1 MLTMKIHK
9 LTKMNSILWLSVLL
23 IPFTIFAAGDSTK
36 GQILN
41 PVNIVMGLLGGLAL
55 FLYGM
60 ELMSDGLKKAAGEK
74 MKLILAALSKNRF
87 LGVLTGTV
95 TTAIIQSSS
104 VTTVLLV
111 GFVSAGLMSL
121 SQSVSIIF
129 GANIGTTITA
139 QIIAFKV
146 TKYAL
151 LMIAVGFGMLF
162 FSKKEAIR
170 QYGSILLGLGL
181 VFYGMSVMSGTMK
194 PLRTNE
200 EFIHLMANMSNPFL
214 GILTAALFTALVQ
227 SSSATTG
234 VVIVLAMQGIISLE
248 AGIALSLG
256 ANIGTCITAGVASI
270 GKRREAVRVAMVH
283 VFFNTA
289 GVLLILPF
297 ISPFA
302 ELARSLSPLAES
314 SLPAREALAAVVP
327 RQIANAHT
335 LFNVT
340 MALIF
345 LPFTTQLA
353 QLLNRVLPDKAM
365 LDESTALS
373 SRYLDETL
381 LNTPELALEAVYHE
395 CMRIGNRISV
405 MFTTVLPYLK
415 QGKKDD
421 HEILKTK
428 RNEIEKLE
436 AMILQ
441 FLRELNASDLN
452 PEQSQKLMNL
462 LSNVNHLENMS
473 EFLFVEIFQLHR
485 KMERDSIKM
494 NTESIKKL
502 EPMIEETIKAFQN
515 TMEALE
521 NQDSS
526 KAKKV
531 AKMKD
536 RISETAE
543 AYKQQQALELLG
555 NKEGKIES
563 YRIEIAMI
571 DILKRVFYH
580 TRRIARRI

>member
-1 MLTMKIHK
+1 MKIHK

-23 IPFTIFAAGDSTK
+23 IPLTIFAAGDSTK

-502 EPMIEETIKAFQN
+502 EPMIEETIKAFQK

>member
-1 MLTMKIHK
+1 MFSIKEKVFSLFWLCGLLVPLTIMGA
-9 LTKMNSILWLSVLL
+9 T
-23 IPFTIFAAGDSTK
+23 GETK
-36 GQILN
+36 GQELN
-41 PVNIVMGLLGGLAL
+41 PFNITMGLLGGLAL

-170 QYGSILLGLGL
+170 QYGGILLGLGL

-200 EFIHLMANMSNPFL
+200 DFINLMANMSNPLL

-234 VVIVLAMQGIISLE
+234 VVIVLAMQGIITLE

-270 GKRREAVRVAMVH
+270 GKPREAVRVAMVH

-289 GVLLILPF
+289 GVILILPF

-302 ELARSLSPLAES
+302 DLARSFSPVADPS
-314 SLPAREALAAVVP
+314 MPVQDALAAVVP

-335 LFNVT
+335 FFNVT
-340 MALIF
+340 MAIIF
-345 LPFTTQLA
+345 LPFTSQLA
-353 QLLNRVLPDKAM
+353 HFLNRILPDKPKPKEP
-365 LDESTALS
+365 ESLKV
-373 SRYLDETL
+373 RYLDESL
-381 LNTPELALEAVYHE
+381 YQTPELALEAVGHE
-395 CMRIGNRISV
+395 CMRIGNRVVEMLSAILDFLS
-405 MFTTVLPYLK
+405 
-415 QGKKDD
+415 QGKKKE
-421 HEILKTK
+421 HELLKTK
-428 RNEIEKLE
+428 RREIEQLE
-436 AMILQ
+436 SMTLEY
-441 FLRELNASDLN
+441 LRNLNSGDLS

-462 LSNVNHLENMS
+462 LSVVNHLENMS
-473 EFLFVEIFQLHR
+473 EFLHVEILQIR
-485 KMERDSIKM
+485 KKMESNTIKLDQ
-494 NTESIKKL
+494 ESLLKL
-502 EPMIEETIKAFQN
+502 QPMINETVKAFKT
-515 TMEALE
+515 TMNALE
-521 NQDSS
+521 NQDSAL
-526 KAKKV
+526 AKKV
-531 AKMKD
+531 SKMKD
-536 RISETAE
+536 HVSETAE
-543 AYKQQQALELLG
+543 SFKKEQSLELLG
-555 NKEGKIES
+555 NKDDAIGS

>member
-1 MLTMKIHK
+1 MKIHK

-23 IPFTIFAAGDSTK
+23 IPLTIFAAGDSTK

-327 RQIANAHT
+327 WQIANAHT

-485 KMERDSIKM
+485 KMKRDSIKM

>member
-1 MLTMKIHK
+1 MMFSIKEKVFSLFWLFGLLVPLTIMG
-9 LTKMNSILWLSVLL
+9 
-23 IPFTIFAAGDSTK
+23 AAGETK
-36 GQILN
+36 GQELN
-41 PVNIVMGLLGGLAL
+41 PFNITMGLLGGLAL

-170 QYGSILLGLGL
+170 QYGGILLGLGL

-200 EFIHLMANMSNPFL
+200 DFINLMANMSNPLL

-234 VVIVLAMQGIISLE
+234 VVIVLAMQGIITLE

-270 GKRREAVRVAMVH
+270 GKPREAVRVAMVH

-289 GVLLILPF
+289 GVILILPF

-302 ELARSLSPLAES
+302 DLARSFSPVADPS
-314 SLPAREALAAVVP
+314 MPVQDALAAVVP

-335 LFNVT
+335 FFNVT
-340 MALIF
+340 MAIIF
-345 LPFTTQLA
+345 LPFTSQLA
-353 QLLNRVLPDKAM
+353 HFLNRILPDKPKPKEP
-365 LDESTALS
+365 ESLKV
-373 SRYLDETL
+373 RYLDESL
-381 LNTPELALEAVYHE
+381 YQTPELALEAVGHE
-395 CMRIGNRISV
+395 CMRMETGWLRCC
-405 MFTTVLPYLK
+405 LP
-415 QGKKDD
+415 
-421 HEILKTK
+421 
-428 RNEIEKLE
+428 
-436 AMILQ
+436 
-441 FLRELNASDLN
+441 
-452 PEQSQKLMNL
+452 
-462 LSNVNHLENMS
+462 
-473 EFLFVEIFQLHR
+473 
-485 KMERDSIKM
+485 
-494 NTESIKKL
+494 
-502 EPMIEETIKAFQN
+502 
-515 TMEALE
+515 
-521 NQDSS
+521 SS
-526 KAKKV
+526 
-531 AKMKD
+531 
-536 RISETAE
+536 T
-543 AYKQQQALELLG
+543 
-555 NKEGKIES
+555 
-563 YRIEIAMI
+563 
-571 DILKRVFYH
+571 F
-580 TRRIARRI
+580 

>member
-1 MLTMKIHK
+1 MKIHK
-9 LTKMNSILWLSVLL
+9 ITKMNSILWLSVLL
-23 IPFTIFAAGDSTK
+23 IPLTIFAAGDSTK

-200 EFIHLMANMSNPFL
+200 DFISLMANMSNPLL

>member
-1 MLTMKIHK
+1 MKIHK

>member
-1 MLTMKIHK
+1 
-9 LTKMNSILWLSVLL
+9 MNSILWLSVLL
-23 IPFTIFAAGDSTK
+23 IPLTIFAAGDSTK

-485 KMERDSIKM
+485 KMKRDSIKM

>member
-1 MLTMKIHK
+1 
-9 LTKMNSILWLSVLL
+9 MNSILWLSVLL

>member
-23 IPFTIFAAGDSTK
+23 IPLTIFAAGDSTK
-36 GQILN
+36 GQVLN

-515 TMEALE
+515 TMETLE

>member
-1 MLTMKIHK
+1 METMKIHK

-23 IPFTIFAAGDSTK
+23 IPLTIFATGDSTK
-36 GQILN
+36 GQTLN

-200 EFIHLMANMSNPFL
+200 DFINLMANMSNPFL

>member
-23 IPFTIFAAGDSTK
+23 IPLTIFAAGDSTK

-421 HEILKTK
+421 HEIFKSK
-428 RNEIEKLE
+428 RDEIEKLE

>member
-1 MLTMKIHK
+1 MKIHK

-23 IPFTIFAAGDSTK
+23 IPLTIFAAGDSTK
-36 GQILN
+36 GQVLN

-200 EFIHLMANMSNPFL
+200 DFISLMANMSNPLL

-543 AYKQQQALELLG
+543 AYKQHQALELLG

>member
-9 LTKMNSILWLSVLL
+9 LTKMNSIFWLSVLL
-23 IPFTIFAAGDSTK
+23 IPLTIFAAGDSTK

>member
-1 MLTMKIHK
+1 MMFSIKEKVFSLFWLCGLLVPLTIMGA
-9 LTKMNSILWLSVLL
+9 T
-23 IPFTIFAAGDSTK
+23 GETK
-36 GQILN
+36 GQELN
-41 PVNIVMGLLGGLAL
+41 PFNITMGLLGGLAL

-170 QYGSILLGLGL
+170 QYGGILLGLGL

-200 EFIHLMANMSNPFL
+200 DFINLMANMSNPLL

-234 VVIVLAMQGIISLE
+234 VVIVLAMQGIITLE

-270 GKRREAVRVAMVH
+270 GKPREAVRVAMVH

-289 GVLLILPF
+289 GVILILPF

-302 ELARSLSPLAES
+302 DLARSFSPVADPS
-314 SLPAREALAAVVP
+314 MPVQDALAAVVP

-335 LFNVT
+335 FFNVT
-340 MALIF
+340 MAIIF
-345 LPFTTQLA
+345 LPFTSQLA
-353 QLLNRVLPDKAM
+353 HFLNR
-365 LDESTALS
+365 
-373 SRYLDETL
+373 
-381 LNTPELALEAVYHE
+381 
-395 CMRIGNRISV
+395 
-405 MFTTVLPYLK
+405 
-415 QGKKDD
+415 
-421 HEILKTK
+421 IL
-428 RNEIEKLE
+428 
-436 AMILQ
+436 
-441 FLRELNASDLN
+441 
-452 PEQSQKLMNL
+452 
-462 LSNVNHLENMS
+462 
-473 EFLFVEIFQLHR
+473 
-485 KMERDSIKM
+485 
-494 NTESIKKL
+494 
-502 EPMIEETIKAFQN
+502 
-515 TMEALE
+515 
-521 NQDSS
+521 
-526 KAKKV
+526 
-531 AKMKD
+531 
-536 RISETAE
+536 
-543 AYKQQQALELLG
+543 
-555 NKEGKIES
+555 
-563 YRIEIAMI
+563 
-571 DILKRVFYH
+571 
-580 TRRIARRI
+580 

>member
-1 MLTMKIHK
+1 MFSIKEKVFSLFWLFGLLVPLTIMG
-9 LTKMNSILWLSVLL
+9 
-23 IPFTIFAAGDSTK
+23 AAGETK
-36 GQILN
+36 GQELN
-41 PVNIVMGLLGGLAL
+41 PFNITMGLLGGLAL

-170 QYGSILLGLGL
+170 QYGGILLGLGL

-200 EFIHLMANMSNPFL
+200 DFINLMANMSNPLL

-234 VVIVLAMQGIISLE
+234 VVIVLAMQGIITLE

-270 GKRREAVRVAMVH
+270 GKPREAVRVAMVH

-289 GVLLILPF
+289 GVILILPF
-297 ISPFA
+297 INPFA
-302 ELARSLSPLAES
+302 DLARSFSPVADPS
-314 SLPAREALAAVVP
+314 MPVQDALAAVVP

-335 LFNVT
+335 FFNVT
-340 MALIF
+340 MAIIF
-345 LPFTTQLA
+345 LPFTSQLA
-353 QLLNRVLPDKAM
+353 HFLNRILPDKPKPTKP
-365 LDESTALS
+365 ESLKV
-373 SRYLDETL
+373 RYLDESL
-381 LNTPELALEAVYHE
+381 YQTPELALEAVGHE
-395 CMRIGNRISV
+395 CMRIGNRVVEMLSV
-405 MFTTVLPYLK
+405 ILDFLS
-415 QGKKDD
+415 QGKKQE
-421 HEILKTK
+421 HELLKTK
-428 RNEIEKLE
+428 RREIEQLE
-436 AMILQ
+436 SMTLEY
-441 FLRELNASDLN
+441 LRNLNSGDLS

-462 LSNVNHLENMS
+462 LSVVNHLENMS
-473 EFLFVEIFQLHR
+473 EFLHVEILQIR
-485 KMERDSIKM
+485 KKMESNAIKLDQ
-494 NTESIKKL
+494 ESLLKL
-502 EPMIEETIKAFQN
+502 QPMINETVKAFKT
-515 TMEALE
+515 TMTALE
-521 NQDSS
+521 NQDSAL
-526 KAKKV
+526 AKKV
-531 AKMKD
+531 SKMKD
-536 RISETAE
+536 HVSETAE
-543 AYKQQQALELLG
+543 SFKKEQSLELLG
-555 NKEGKIES
+555 NKDDAIGS

>member
-23 IPFTIFAAGDSTK
+23 IPLTIFAAGDSTK

>member
-23 IPFTIFAAGDSTK
+23 IPLTIFAAGDSTK

-441 FLRELNASDLN
+441 FLRELNSSDLN

-485 KMERDSIKM
+485 KMERDSIKK

>member
-1 MLTMKIHK
+1 MFSIKEKVFSLFWLCGLLVPLTIMG
-9 LTKMNSILWLSVLL
+9 
-23 IPFTIFAAGDSTK
+23 AAGETK
-36 GQILN
+36 GQELN
-41 PVNIVMGLLGGLAL
+41 PFNITMGLLGGLAL

-170 QYGSILLGLGL
+170 QYGGILLGLGL

-200 EFIHLMANMSNPFL
+200 DFINLMANMSNPLL

-234 VVIVLAMQGIISLE
+234 VVIVLAMQGIITLE

-270 GKRREAVRVAMVH
+270 GKPREAVRVAMVH

-289 GVLLILPF
+289 GVILILPF

-302 ELARSLSPLAES
+302 DLARSFSPVADPS
-314 SLPAREALAAVVP
+314 MPVQDALAAVVP

-335 LFNVT
+335 FFNVT
-340 MALIF
+340 MAIIF
-345 LPFTTQLA
+345 LPFTSQLA
-353 QLLNRVLPDKAM
+353 HILNRILPDKPKPKEP
-365 LDESTALS
+365 ESLKV
-373 SRYLDETL
+373 RYLDESL
-381 LNTPELALEAVYHE
+381 YQTPELALKAVGHE
-395 CMRIGNRISV
+395 CMRMGNRVVEMLSAILDFLS
-405 MFTTVLPYLK
+405 
-415 QGKKDD
+415 QGKKQE
-421 HEILKTK
+421 HELLKTK
-428 RNEIEKLE
+428 RRDIEQLE
-436 AMILQ
+436 SMTLEY
-441 FLRELNASDLN
+441 LRNLNSGDLS
-452 PEQSQKLMNL
+452 PEQSKKLMNL
-462 LSNVNHLENMS
+462 LSVVNHLENMS
-473 EFLFVEIFQLHR
+473 EFLHVEILQIR
-485 KMERDSIKM
+485 KKMESNAIKLDQ
-494 NTESIKKL
+494 ESLLKL
-502 EPMIEETIKAFQN
+502 QPMINETVKAFKT
-515 TMEALE
+515 TMTALE
-521 NQDSS
+521 NQDSAL
-526 KAKKV
+526 AKKV
-531 AKMKD
+531 SKMKD
-536 RISETAE
+536 HVSETAE
-543 AYKQQQALELLG
+543 SFKKEQSLELLG
-555 NKEGKIES
+555 NKDDAIGS

>member
-1 MLTMKIHK
+1 MKIHK

-23 IPFTIFAAGDSTK
+23 IPLTIFAAGDSTK

>member
-1 MLTMKIHK
+1 MKIHK

-23 IPFTIFAAGDSTK
+23 IPLTIFAAGDSTK

-345 LPFTTQLA
+345 LPFTSQLA

>member
-1 MLTMKIHK
+1 MKIHK

-23 IPFTIFAAGDSTK
+23 IPLTIFAAGDSTK

-571 DILKRVFYH
+571 DILKRVFNH

>member
-1 MLTMKIHK
+1 MFSIKEKVFSLFWLFGLLVPLTIMG
-9 LTKMNSILWLSVLL
+9 
-23 IPFTIFAAGDSTK
+23 AAGETK
-36 GQILN
+36 GQELN
-41 PVNIVMGLLGGLAL
+41 PFNITMGLLGGLAL

-170 QYGSILLGLGL
+170 QYGGILLGLGL

-200 EFIHLMANMSNPFL
+200 DFINLMANMSNPLL

-234 VVIVLAMQGIISLE
+234 VVIVLAMQGIITLE

-270 GKRREAVRVAMVH
+270 GKSREAVRVAMVH

-289 GVLLILPF
+289 GVILILPF

-302 ELARSLSPLAES
+302 DLARSFSPVADPS
-314 SLPAREALAAVVP
+314 MPVQDALAAVVP

-335 LFNVT
+335 FFNVT
-340 MALIF
+340 MAIIF
-345 LPFTTQLA
+345 LPFTSQLA
-353 QLLNRVLPDKAM
+353 HFLNRILPDKPKPKEP
-365 LDESTALS
+365 ESLKV
-373 SRYLDETL
+373 RYLDESL
-381 LNTPELALEAVYHE
+381 YQTPELALEAVGHE
-395 CMRIGNRISV
+395 YMRIGNRVVEMLSAILDFLS
-405 MFTTVLPYLK
+405 K
-415 QGKKDD
+415 GKKQ
-421 HEILKTK
+421 EYELLKTK
-428 RNEIEKLE
+428 RREIEQLE
-436 AMILQ
+436 SMTLEY
-441 FLRELNASDLN
+441 LRNLNSGDLS

-462 LSNVNHLENMS
+462 LSVVNHLENMS
-473 EFLFVEIFQLHR
+473 EFLHVEILQIR
-485 KMERDSIKM
+485 KKMESNAIKLDQ
-494 NTESIKKL
+494 ESLLKL
-502 EPMIEETIKAFQN
+502 QPMISETVKAFKT
-515 TMEALE
+515 TMTALE
-521 NQDSS
+521 NQDSAL
-526 KAKKV
+526 AKKV
-531 AKMKD
+531 SKMKD
-536 RISETAE
+536 HVSETAE
-543 AYKQQQALELLG
+543 SFKKEQSLELLG
-555 NKEGKIES
+555 NKDDAIGS

>member
-1 MLTMKIHK
+1 MKIHK

-23 IPFTIFAAGDSTK
+23 IPLTIFAAGDSTK

-436 AMILQ
+436 AMILE

>member
-1 MLTMKIHK
+1 
-9 LTKMNSILWLSVLL
+9 MNSILWLSVLL
-23 IPFTIFAAGDSTK
+23 IPLTIFAAGDSTK
-36 GQILN
+36 GQVLN

-200 EFIHLMANMSNPFL
+200 EFINLMANMSNPFL

-365 LDESTALS
+365 LDESEALS

-473 EFLFVEIFQLHR
+473 EFLFVEIFQLRR

-502 EPMIEETIKAFQN
+502 EPMIEETIKAFQK